1 MKRSIPKPKKVQESK
16 NHSRFPLSLSH
27 THSLSLFITFSHSL
41 THSFLVDFTNENTR
55 VMFTTMRIIKL
66 NIFGS
71 CPVTSSDKIGALRNP
86 GKRNSSSSPSS
97 PEFVNCSPW
106 RRKKEKMRKFIFEVI
121 WFRSQKWLVSQ
132 RKFLC
137 CGRRLKAKISKYFIL
152 VVHEIWIGTSIPT
165 TCSSVSIASRLHT

>member
-86 GKRNSSSSPSS
+86 GKRNSSSPSS

-137 CGRRLKAKISKYFIL
+137 CGRRLKAKISKYFII